1 MIIGPV
7 YWQTNDPVL
16 AWQVGLAACLIGG
29 LIEILGAFIGKK
41 LIKIIPRAALLG
53 NLAAGAMI
61 WLSLV
66 GLLNIFDK
74 PWMAIVPL
82 FITLIAYFGKWK
94 TPYNLSPGLLAIIA
108 GTILAWSMGS
118 MDGQAVVDALK
129 DLKINTPVF
138 SGRDVFLGLKNIVD
152 YLPIVIPLQLANF
165 LTTLQGLESA
175 AVAGD
180 KYPVKTSMT
189 MDGVGTIIGSF
200 FGNPFPTTVY
210 YGHPSWKELG
220 ARAGYSVFNGITYLL
235 VGLTGTVGVLSALI
249 PFQVVMPILVFVGFS
264 MSVQTFSESP
274 RKHIGGIMLAFIPLI
289 AQYLETGVNA
299 ALTAVDTDLATV
311 GLEAFGKASFPIK
324 GVLALSQ
331 GAFLSSLLLA
341 ALLVSIT
348 DKKFVHAAGYSL
360 ALSFSSAVGLIH
372 SPQVTWLAP
381 ESLPFVVMYLVMG
394 VISITYYLKSIKGV
408 QTGDA
413 NQFSEV

>member
-220 ARAGYSVFNGITYLL
+220 GPGRI
-235 VGLTGTVGVLSALI
+235 
-249 PFQVVMPILVFVGFS
+249 
-264 MSVQTFSESP
+264 
-274 RKHIGGIMLAFIPLI
+274 
-289 AQYLETGVNA
+289 
-299 ALTAVDTDLATV
+299 
-311 GLEAFGKASFPIK
+311 
-324 GVLALSQ
+324 
-331 GAFLSSLLLA
+331 
-341 ALLVSIT
+341 
-348 DKKFVHAAGYSL
+348 
-360 ALSFSSAVGLIH
+360 
-372 SPQVTWLAP
+372 
-381 ESLPFVVMYLVMG
+381 
-394 VISITYYLKSIKGV
+394 
-408 QTGDA
+408 
-413 NQFSEV
+413 